1 MVKLRGVA
9 GAGIAAV
16 AVLALTAC
24 NPDDAAYS
32 GKAEQYKSATPP
44 APAPASAPV
53 STVSTPAPGEGGS
66 GGSAVFGS
74 ACESLPHGSEAGS
87 VTAMGQQTVAA
98 AAAANPLLTKL
109 SAAIRNANLTDSLN
123 NAPAVTVFAPSDDAV
138 KAYGETKFSQLKGTE
153 LTSLLNFHVI
163 GKRLDA
169 KGLEAAKT
177 SPTLAT
183 DGGQLTF
190 SGTGNQLT
198 VNGAKI
204 LCGNIATKNA
214 TVFVIDKVLAPAS
227 GS

>member
-53 STVSTPAPGEGGS
+53 STVSTPSPAEGGGS
-66 GGSAVFGS
+66 GVFGS

-123 NAPAVTVFAPSDDAV
+123 SAPAVTVFAPSDEAV

-153 LTSLLNFHVI
+153 LTSLLNFHVV

-190 SGTGNQLT
+190 AGTGNQLT

-214 TVFVIDKVLAPAS
+214 TVFVIDKVLTP
-227 GS
+227 GSTGN

>member
-24 NPDDAAYS
+24 NPDDTAYS

-44 APAPASAPV
+44 APAAPSSAPV
-53 STVSTPAPGEGGS
+53 STAHAPAEG
-66 GGSAVFGS
+66 GGSAVFGA
-74 ACESLPHGSEAGS
+74 ACETLPHGSEAGG

-109 SAAIRNANLTDSLN
+109 SAAIKSANLTDSLN
-123 NAPAVTVFAPSDDAV
+123 SAPGVTVFAPSDDAV
-138 KAYGETKFSQLKGTE
+138 KAYGEAKFGQLKGAE
-153 LTSLLNFHVI
+153 LTSLLNFHVV
-163 GKRLDA
+163 GKRLDV
-169 KGLEAAKT
+169 KGLEAAKN
-177 SPTLAT
+177 SATLDT
-183 DGGQLTF
+183 EGGQLTF
-190 SGTGNQLT
+190 AGSGDKLT

-214 TVFVIDKVLAPAS
+214 TVFVIDKVLTP
-227 GS
+227 GSAGN